1 MFYLNKF
8 LLMTGFEP
16 RTSGIGSDRHSGI
29 YLLSE
34 KNGEDTAPGPWLL
47 GGTADL
53 SSMHFVLF

>member
-1 MFYLNKF
+1 
-8 LLMTGFEP
+8 MTGFEP

-29 YLLSE
+29 FLLSE